1 MSDPRPQSFE
11 NHAKLVTGYH
21 FVAFGLLVVNLG
33 WALWTLFRHPSVGT
47 AMALGVAI
55 ALVLVCLYARIF
67 PLAVQD
73 RLIRLEERIRIA
85 RVAPDLDGRLDTL
98 TPRQMVALRFASDEE
113 VGDLARKVLDEGLTD
128 GKAIKRLIKTWR
140 PDHFRM

>member
-1 MSDPRPQSFE
+1 MSDQRPQSFE
-11 NHAKLVTGYH
+11 NHAKLVPGYH
-21 FVAFGLLVVNLG
+21 FAAFGLLLVNLA
-33 WALWTLFRHPSVGT
+33 WALWTLIRHPGAGAAVGLGL
-47 AMALGVAI
+47 AL
-55 ALVLVCLYARIF
+55 ALVLVFFYARLF

-85 RVAPDLDGRLDTL
+85 RLAPDLDARLDAL

-113 VGDLARKVLDEGLTD
+113 VGALARKVLDEGVTD
-128 GKAIKRLIKTWR
+128 GKAIKRMIKVWR